1 MRGEESKLDSVILLR
16 GLKVAEVVS
25 NTDPKLQERILVR
38 VLGVHNTKNTTI
50 DNAVWAH
57 HCAPT
62 RDGSGSLPEPGDYVY
77 VLFPDP
83 GNPMAIVW
91 LGFVRSSFL
100 RDDDGNVLPGG
111 TEVIPP
117 EEIDSVTQVDEDL
130 SDTSD
135 TNPEP

>member
-1 MRGEESKLDSVILLR
+1 MKGEEGKIHNVTLLR

-38 VLGVHNTKNTTI
+38 VLGVHNMKNTTI

-83 GNPMAIVW
+83 GNPMAIIW

-100 RDDDGNVLPGG
+100 TTNLG

-117 EEIDSVTQVDEDL
+117 EEIDSVTRVDEDL